1 MLGIKL
7 VYRDKKM
14 FLPLKNSDSSGKAD
28 KSRDNYKIR
37 LVSAVLEELSV
48 TGTPGRKMIICM

>member
-7 VYRDKKM
+7 VYRDKKL

-37 LVSAVLEELSV
+37 LVNAVLEELLQ
-48 TGTPGRKMIICM
+48 GHREGR